1 MNGYE
6 YEFTKSEEDIIRHIT
21 AEHQNN
27 LILFKEIERECGFI
41 KESSADEKGPY
52 AQTIYYAYAF
62 FKQSIE
68 MKLRIDAEK
77 NPRIVILDSY

>member
-1 MNGYE
+1 M
-6 YEFTKSEEDIIRHIT
+6 II
-21 AEHQNN
+21 
-27 LILFKEIERECGFI
+27 
-41 KESSADEKGPY
+41 GPY